1 MNYNYSFSGSDCHT
15 FISFMEPN
23 YLRGWVQLDSVNTLS
38 ISVHEQ
44 RSQVRRLGHAGAVG
58 FAGSIR
64 TVAGSIIMTI
74 INENPFNDLIKG
86 AELQKNF
93 STRVSKTEA
102 GAIKDL
108 RLPYNYTSPGNN
120 YEFRRTNNPV
130 TSRYSIPNITTLPP
144 TKIRMRFVSEYHSNN
159 PKRAFE
165 SVNKKEAAN
174 TDREVERIMELHN
187 VVFISENVVTSVN
200 NMVTELVLQF
210 IASDFIEFT
219 KEKDEKER
227 VAAIKIESEQEEVAN
242 EENQKAVA
250 GMNQEA
256 NNNTST
262 AVSNPSSS
270 GTSENGAVSTSPAP
284 KEKNNAVRTLS
295 SQDASPEATP
305 TTTNEETPQEEIQ
318 ASDPKP
324 LTDGEKQYNEIV
336 DERKT
341 DNSTF
346 RKRIILNNSNDIKKL
361 ADYINPDSPKYIK
374 EKVLEIAFDSS
385 LSESQ
390 KEINKVLFGNDKD
403 KLTNLGAGFL
413 AIENDK
419 AALNSFFTSGEFS
432 ENAELQQKQFD
443 SLDFLGKVMM
453 SSKSISERLAFKTND
468 DNTPYLA
475 DLRTNTGYDFLKDSY
490 TSQMR
495 NNLNNAFSLDG
506 DSEILSALK
515 NHDNSY
521 YGEYKN
527 IQGIDVTETNK
538 YLQTTNSFLD
548 YSTIFKDIQSAKSFY
563 EEMSKEY
570 RQNHDHIS
578 GKP

>member
-15 FISFMEPN
+15 FISFMEPS

-38 ISVHEQ
+38 VSVHEQ

-86 AELQKNF
+86 AGLQNKF

-102 GAIKDL
+102 GVIKDL

-120 YEFRRTNNPV
+120 YEFRRTNNPAK
-130 TSRYSIPNITTLPP
+130 SPYSIPNITTLPP

-242 EENQKAVA
+242 EENQTAVA
-250 GMNQEA
+250 GINQEA

-262 AVSNPSSS
+262 AVSNSS
-270 GTSENGAVSTSPAP
+270 GNATSENGNLSTSPAA
-284 KEKNNAVRTLS
+284 KEINNAVGTLS
-295 SQDASPEATP
+295 PQDASLEATP
-305 TTTNEETPQEEIQ
+305 ATTNDEAPQKETQP
-318 ASDPKP
+318 SDPKP
-324 LTDGEKQYNEIV
+324 LTDGKKEYNEII
-336 DERKT
+336 DERKA

-346 RKRIILNNSNDIKKL
+346 KDKLLGSDPADIKKL
-361 ADYINPDSPKYIK
+361 ADYINPDSSKYIK
-374 EKVLEIAFDSS
+374 QKVLEIAFNSS
-385 LSESQ
+385 LSKSQ

-403 KLTNLGAGFL
+403 NLMNVGAGFL
-413 AIENDK
+413 AIENEK
-419 AALNSFFTSGEFS
+419 AALSSFFDTGVFAD
-432 ENAELQQKQFD
+432 NADLQKKQLD

-453 SSKSISERLAFKTND
+453 SSKSISDGLSYKTND
-468 DNTPYLA
+468 DSSLYLA
-475 DLRTNTGYDFLKDSY
+475 DLRTNAGYNFLKDSY

-495 NNLNNAFSLDG
+495 NNLNTAFTFEA
-506 DSEILSALK
+506 DSDILSSLK
-515 NHDNSY
+515 SDKNSY
-521 YGEYKN
+521 YTEYKD
-527 IQGIDVTETNK
+527 ISGIEITERNK
-538 YLQTTNSFLD
+538 YLQTTSSFLD
-548 YSTIFKDIQSAKSFY
+548 YSTIFKDIESAKSFY

-570 RQNHDHIS
+570 RQNHDYIS
-578 GKP
+578 GKK